1 MKLVL
6 KHNSNI
12 KLYTDEMEYQKLLT
26 FVQRE
31 MNLEIESISMSYV
44 DDEGDQIVIGSDD
57 DLGVME
63 NLTGNKTYVKV
74 TVEGKIQEIKE
85 SSQINNSVK

>member
-57 DLGVME
+57 NLGVTE

-74 TVEGKIQEIKE
+74 TFEGKI
-85 SSQINNSVK
+85 